1 MPTDRA
7 SLDQRL
13 AVAKPDDTMR
23 GLIFNAGFGVVRRLL
38 GDPEARACDPAQ
50 TGSRVP
56 FFSYP
61 VADYVRFAWAAADLL
76 EAQLGSTDAVFFELG
91 AAATRDVFASM
102 LGRTLLSLSTNDPK
116 DYLAQVPAGY
126 RGTVGY
132 GECTVHWRGA
142 KHAVVT
148 YRRDFLVP
156 PFHCG
161 VLTAAL
167 QAIGQKDVVAT
178 GRAVGLLDHDVEL
191 TWR

>member
-7 SLDQRL
+7 AFDVR
-13 AVAKPDDTMR
+13 VAAATRDDTVR
-23 GLIFNAGFGVVRRLL
+23 GLIFNAGFGVVKRLL
-38 GDPEARACDPAQ
+38 GEPEARACDPAQ
-50 TGSRVP
+50 TASRVP

-61 VADYVRFAWAAADLL
+61 VIDYLRFAWAAADLL
-76 EAQLGSTDAVFFELG
+76 EPQLGGVDAVFFELG

-102 LGRTLLSLSTNDPK
+102 LGRTLLSISGDDPRQ
-116 DYLAQVPAGY
+116 LMAQVPAGY

-132 GECTVHWRGA
+132 GERAIQWRGP

-148 YRRDFLVP
+148 FRRDFLVP

-161 VLTAAL
+161 VLSAAL
-167 QAIGQKDVVAT
+167 QAIGQKDVAAT
-178 GRAVGLLDHDVEL
+178 GHSVGPLDHDIEL